1 MFRSIAL
8 FSVLV
13 CAGGNVAADEHKL
26 IAMSEWSKPVESH
39 DRFLQARWLLLEGR
53 SRAYAGPGKEILLYV
68 ELQNANSAWG
78 EPLRI
83 FFNASEGL
91 KFELLDADGKVVAPS
106 GTGGSGGDVGAGWI
120 TLPHDS
126 TLRLR
131 ANPGGWGTPRDAFLA
146 LPLRPMN
153 GQYWLF
159 REAPPSD
166 LFLMGK
172 LTIAPPT
179 DDTFEHRDDWRGTI
193 EFPKTKL
200 LFKKP

>member
-1 MFRSIAL
+1 MHKSVAL
-8 FSVLV
+8 LSVLLW
-13 CAGGNVAADEHKL
+13 AACCVGAEEHKL

-39 DRFLQARWLLLEGR
+39 DRFLQARWLLMEGR
-53 SRAYAGPGKEILLYV
+53 SRAYAGAGKEILLYV

-83 FFNASEGL
+83 FFNVSAGL
-91 KFELLDADGKVVAPS
+91 KFELLDAGGKIVAPS

-120 TLPHDS
+120 TLPYDS
-126 TLRLR
+126 TVRLR
-131 ANPGGWGTPRDAFLA
+131 ANPGGWGTPSDAFLA

-159 REAPPSD
+159 QEAPAGD
-166 LFLMGK
+166 HFLTGK

-179 DDTFEHRDDWRGTI
+179 GDTFEHRDDWRGTV

-200 LFKKP
+200 SFKKP

>member
-1 MFRSIAL
+1 MLRSIAL
-8 FSVLV
+8 LSVLV
-13 CAGGNVAADEHKL
+13 WTAGNVGAEEHKL

-39 DRFLQARWLLLEGR
+39 DRFLQARWVLLEGR
-53 SRAYAGPGKEILLYV
+53 SRAFAGPGKEILLYV
-68 ELQNANSAWG
+68 ELQNANGAWG

-91 KFELLDADGKVVAPS
+91 KFELLDADGKVIAPT
-106 GTGGSGGDVGAGWI
+106 GTRGSGGDVEAGWI
-120 TLPHDS
+120 TLPYDS
-126 TLRLR
+126 TVRLR
-131 ANPGGWGTPRDAFLA
+131 ANPGGWGTPSDAIIA

-159 REAPPSD
+159 REAPAGD
-166 LFLMGK
+166 IFLTGK

-179 DDTFEHRDDWRGTI
+179 GDTFEHRDDWRGVI

-200 LFKKP
+200 SFKKP